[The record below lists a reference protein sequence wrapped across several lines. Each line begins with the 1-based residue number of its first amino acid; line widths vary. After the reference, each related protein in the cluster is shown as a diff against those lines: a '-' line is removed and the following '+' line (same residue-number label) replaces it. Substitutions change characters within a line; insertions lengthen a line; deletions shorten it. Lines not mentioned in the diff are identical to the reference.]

1 MSYTINLTNGTTLA
15 TVPDGTV
22 NTTSCSLTLIGRN
35 YSGYGTYFNDNLVH
49 LLENA
54 SDSTPPSTP
63 LTGQLWWDTAGN
75 LKVYTGAAFKTIS
88 SVTSSS
94 TQPTGAVTGN
104 FWWDTDSE
112 QLYTYTGS
120 NWVLVGPANAANL
133 GNTGITFG
141 NIVDNVSGEHI
152 AANIKIG
159 EYIVAIVSSDATYT
173 PQTSI
178 PGFST
183 IKPGFNL
190 VGTGNIADV
199 SYWGAAENAT
209 KLANVA
215 AANYARTDQAVVFSN
230 NITSN
235 IGVTIG
241 TSGKRVAN
249 LNGLNA
255 RITNHITT
263 GNLTLRANV
272 VGTIVNSLNID
283 GTTGNVEIVGNLN
296 TSSNLRITNNLS
308 ASSAAF
314 TNTLSAD
321 TLSITDT
328 VTVNDLLTADKLAT
342 TTTTTLSGNII
353 LDGAQVLTNG
363 GVVSLNV
370 LTSYFST
377 TAAWT
382 ATLLAGTAGQ
392 IKVLAMLADGG
403 NMVITVT
410 NPAWGGAGTLTFAD
424 VGDACTLQYIG
435 SKWFVIG
442 NNGVTIA

>member
-1 MSYTINLTNGTTLA
+1 
-15 TVPDGTV
+15 
-22 NTTSCSLTLIGRN
+22 
-35 YSGYGTYFNDNLVH
+35 
-49 LLENA
+49 
-54 SDSTPPSTP
+54 
-63 LTGQLWWDTAGN
+63 
-75 LKVYTGAAFKTIS
+75 
-88 SVTSSS
+88 
-94 TQPTGAVTGN
+94 
-104 FWWDTDSE
+104 
-112 QLYTYTGS
+112 
-120 NWVLVGPANAANL
+120 
-133 GNTGITFG
+133 
-141 NIVDNVSGEHI
+141 
-152 AANIKIG
+152 
-159 EYIVAIVSSDATYT
+159 
-173 PQTSI
+173 
-178 PGFST
+178 
-183 IKPGFNL
+183 
-190 VGTGNIADV
+190 
-199 SYWGAAENAT
+199 
-209 KLANVA
+209 
-215 AANYARTDQAVVFSN
+215 
-230 NITSN
+230 
-235 IGVTIG
+235 
-241 TSGKRVAN
+241 
-249 LNGLNA
+249 
-255 RITNHITT
+255 
-263 GNLTLRANV
+263 
-272 VGTIVNSLNID
+272 VNSLNID

>member
-1 MSYTINLTNGTTLA
+1 MANFIGVTTC
-15 TVPDGTV
+15 DGIEV
-22 NTTSCSLTLIGRN
+22 DADQRKQIDAILEKYRFPMEDFTTGDPGEFAIR
-35 YSGYGTYFNDNLVH
+35 GYDWFEVGKNKSDDEFFNDY
-49 LLENA
+49 EDA
-54 SDSTPPSTP
+54 SDEFFKDIQKV
-63 LTGQLWWDTAGN
+63 LKGFDYN
-75 LKVYTGAAFKTIS
+75 L
-88 SVTSSS
+88 
-94 TQPTGAVTGN
+94 
-104 FWWDTDSE
+104 DLD
-112 QLYTYTGS
+112 
-120 NWVLVGPANAANL
+120 
-133 GNTGITFG
+133 
-141 NIVDNVSGEHI
+141 
-152 AANIKIG
+152 
-159 EYIVAIVSSDATYT
+159 
-173 PQTSI
+173 
-178 PGFST
+178 
-183 IKPGFNL
+183 
-190 VGTGNIADV
+190 
-199 SYWGAAENAT
+199 
-209 KLANVA
+209 
-215 AANYARTDQAVVFSN
+215 

-241 TSGKRVAN
+241 TSGNLVAN

>member
-1 MSYTINLTNGTTLA
+1 
-15 TVPDGTV
+15 
-22 NTTSCSLTLIGRN
+22 
-35 YSGYGTYFNDNLVH
+35 
-49 LLENA
+49 
-54 SDSTPPSTP
+54 
-63 LTGQLWWDTAGN
+63 
-75 LKVYTGAAFKTIS
+75 
-88 SVTSSS
+88 
-94 TQPTGAVTGN
+94 
-104 FWWDTDSE
+104 
-112 QLYTYTGS
+112 
-120 NWVLVGPANAANL
+120 
-133 GNTGITFG
+133 
-141 NIVDNVSGEHI
+141 
-152 AANIKIG
+152 
-159 EYIVAIVSSDATYT
+159 
-173 PQTSI
+173 
-178 PGFST
+178 
-183 IKPGFNL
+183 
-190 VGTGNIADV
+190 
-199 SYWGAAENAT
+199 
-209 KLANVA
+209 
-215 AANYARTDQAVVFSN
+215 VVFSN

-241 TSGKRVAN
+241 TSGNLVAN